1 MHKTDGKQ
9 TNLANLLCSLLLGG
23 LLALGLELLLLL
35 LGAVV
40 VSNGILSD
48 DASVQIA
55 TAACVLGCF
64 GGGLFV
70 CRRWNARRL
79 LAGLA
84 VGGLCFLLIVGVG
97 LTMGGGLEMGSR
109 GMLELAA
116 CLCGGAVAG
125 LLSRKKKKGKKS
137 PRRGK

>member
-70 CRRWNARRL
+70 CRRWNARRGGISL
-79 LAGLA
+79 CREVSAG
-84 VGGLCFLLIVGVG
+84 
-97 LTMGGGLEMGSR
+97 TYWK
-109 GMLELAA
+109 
-116 CLCGGAVAG
+116 
-125 LLSRKKKKGKKS
+125 LSRAS
-137 PRRGK
+137 FTV